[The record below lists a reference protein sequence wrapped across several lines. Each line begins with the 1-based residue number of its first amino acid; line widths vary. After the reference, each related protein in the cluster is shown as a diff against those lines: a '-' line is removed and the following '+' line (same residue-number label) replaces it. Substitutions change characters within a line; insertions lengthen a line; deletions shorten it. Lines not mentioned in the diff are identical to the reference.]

1 MDCVAYPRGGAR
13 GCFGHMV
20 HDEWQR
26 RKFSHEGELEWEKRK
41 LKQTTVINNLISEL
55 VLTWKV
61 SVDGRLGSAHT
72 AEIWVDIC
80 RPVSASITCAS
91 GESTT
96 TLMTEVRSCSVGLKM
111 INDLKQNPIINR
123 SDCDWSQPLTGVTDI
138 YTPRGPPFFSHSFY
152 YFLKTLFLLYC
163 FVFWHK
169 DDRLKS
175 EL

>member
-1 MDCVAYPRGGAR
+1 MDCVACPRGGAR

-41 LKQTTVINNLISEL
+41 LKQTAVINNLISEL

-123 SDCDWSQPLTGVTDI
+123 SDCDWSQPLTGFTDI
-138 YTPRGPPFFSHSFY
+138 YTPRGPPFFSH
-152 YFLKTLFLLYC
+152 
-163 FVFWHK
+163 
-169 DDRLKS
+169 
-175 EL
+175 

>member
-20 HDEWQR
+20 HDKWQR

-41 LKQTTVINNLISEL
+41 LKQTAVINNLISEL

-138 YTPRGPPFFSHSFY
+138 YTPRGPPFFFSLILLLFKDTFS
-152 YFLKTLFLLYC
+152 TLLFCVLT
-163 FVFWHK
+163 
-169 DDRLKS
+169 
-175 EL
+175 